1 MNTYIKCC
9 IVIIDHLISETGKIL
24 YITGTHGNQ
33 AGVSG
38 LSHPAMLDH
47 RFYLEDCMK
56 VGVVP
61 GPLPEDLQEKEN
73 NNNILFVFLLTI
85 FAIVCPDIQ
94 YLKLWFGIAVLAFG
108 GLKLGF
114 TKR

>member
-1 MNTYIKCC
+1 MF
-9 IVIIDHLISETGKIL
+9 IIDHLISETGKIL

-73 NNNILFVFLLTI
+73 NTNIEHNNNINNNNNNGSH
-85 FAIVCPDIQ
+85 DSNN
-94 YLKLWFGIAVLAFG
+94 
-108 GLKLGF
+108 
-114 TKR
+114 